1 MTILVPSEHKLQAL
15 GGQPPSL
22 RAGGALHVLEEELC
36 AWLATCGVPEV
47 LGDPASRDRLR
58 IYVSRLKETD
68 YSPEAM
74 IIHLKQ
80 LFLGFRPQRAHEEP
94 RALRALQEAVIRTCI
109 EEYFGY
115 RRG

>member
-1 MTILVPSEHKLQAL
+1 MRVRAGL
-15 GGQPPSL
+15 GAQPPAL
-22 RAGGALHVLEEELC
+22 RDGAALHVLEEELC

-47 LGDPASRDRLR
+47 SGDPASRDRLR
-58 IYVSRLKETD
+58 IYVSRLKEME

-80 LFLGFRPQRAHEEP
+80 LFLGIRPQRAHEDA

-115 RRG
+115 RPG